1 LIFIKI
7 NINSV
12 NLNKFMSYV
21 PVEKLIY
28 KFESHEELA
37 DNIRG
42 AAIPV
47 SCRWWDH
54 ETKAWATVEDL
65 EVRERLITKDVPL
78 YLLNVGN
85 FHFALKHAS
94 SLNPWTALYFK
105 GKGEAVL
112 SADGESIVFTGQ
124 PRSASAEHHVA
135 LALCSLQCEFAETV
149 KLSGAT
155 PGSAA
160 TVSMEFTHQDARSGV
175 LFSLMLNP
183 ASMAEMFEVMTY
195 EQEKIDAYWLQ
206 NGRLTA
212 AAIPL
217 IALSVALFV
226 LLIAQGAGFFQ
237 NEMMPYLRW
246 AASSTAAT
254 PYGEWW
260 RLVVSQFTHYGI
272 IHLALNMFALYSV
285 GVELEPVIGRSAV
298 YVAYLFTGTVAS
310 IGSLL
315 IHDQPVWSCGAS
327 GAIFGLIGVLMGCF
341 LVRSSTMPGGYA
353 MANFKKYLWYIG
365 LSVFYTIK
373 TRQFE
378 QTDFAAH
385 FFGLGAGFA
394 LGVVCSLKFS
404 SSQKVVPPAFNWTAT
419 GLLCLSLPWLAS
431 RVAPGRLSIDDMLYF
446 DSRVVVSI
454 NPYSA
459 GLDKLNSLLERGTPQ
474 EVKTHLDG
482 EMSAVADTFRKALA
496 SWSPEGAG
504 ARQWRDAA
512 AVYLDAR
519 SSEFAVM
526 DKILRRND
534 AERLLF
540 EKADLAELAEAR
552 KQVALADSKIP
563 EFYPPS
569 PAEASRRSR
578 TR

>member
-1 LIFIKI
+1 
-7 NINSV
+7 
-12 NLNKFMSYV
+12 MSFV
-21 PVEKLIY
+21 PAEKLIY

-37 DNIRG
+37 DAIRG

-54 ETKAWATVEDL
+54 ESKAWAAVEDL
-65 EVRERLITKDVPL
+65 DEGGRLITKDVPL
-78 YLLNVGN
+78 YVLNVGN

-112 SADGESIVFTGQ
+112 AADGDSIVFTGQ
-124 PRSASAEHHVA
+124 PRSATAAPHVV
-135 LALCSLQCEFAETV
+135 LPLCSLQCEIAETV
-149 KLSGAT
+149 KISGT
-155 PGSAA
+155 PTGSAT
-160 TVSMEFTHQDARSGV
+160 TVSIEFTHEGASSGS

-183 ASMAEMFEVMTY
+183 ASLAEMFEVMSY
-195 EQEKIDAYWLQ
+195 EQQKIDAYWLQ

-217 IALSVALFV
+217 MALSVALFV
-226 LLIAQGAGFFQ
+226 LLIAQGAGFFE

-285 GVELEPVIGRSAV
+285 GVELEPIIGRSAV
-298 YVAYLFTGTVAS
+298 YVAYLLTGTVAS

-315 IHDQPVWSCGAS
+315 IHEQPIWSCGAS

-341 LVRSSTMPGGYA
+341 LIRSSTMPGGYA
-353 MANFKKYLWYIG
+353 WANFKKYLWYIG

-385 FFGLGAGFA
+385 FFGLGVGFA
-394 LGVVCSLKFS
+394 LGVACSLKFS
-404 SSQKVVPPAFNWTAT
+404 SSQKVVPPSFNWIAT

-431 RVAPGRLSIDDMLYF
+431 KVAPGRFSIDDMLYF

-454 NPYSA
+454 KPYSA
-459 GLDKLNSLLERGTPQ
+459 GLDKLNTLLERGTPQ
-474 EVKTHLDG
+474 EVKTHLAG
-482 EMSAVADTFRKALA
+482 EVTAAADAFRKALA
-496 SWSPEGAG
+496 SWAPEGPG
-504 ARQWRDAA
+504 AKQWRDTAA
-512 AVYLDAR
+512 SYLDAR
-519 SSEFAVM
+519 SREFAVLNR
-526 DKILRRND
+526 ILGRTE

-540 EKADLAELAEAR
+540 EKGDLAELTEAR
-552 KQVALADSKIP
+552 KQVADATSKIP
-563 EFYPPS
+563 EFYPSS
-569 PAEASRRSR
+569 PAQSSRRSL